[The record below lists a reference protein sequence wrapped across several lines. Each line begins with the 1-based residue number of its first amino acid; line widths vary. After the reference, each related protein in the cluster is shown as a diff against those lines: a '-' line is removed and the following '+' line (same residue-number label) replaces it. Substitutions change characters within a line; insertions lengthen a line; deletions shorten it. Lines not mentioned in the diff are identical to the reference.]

1 MTSQHLSRSDLPSP
15 AVDGA
20 PPAVSLREA
29 AEILGLSEAAVLMR
43 VFRGSIPSLVGD
55 DGRRR
60 VPRDALDAESELEER
75 PHASDDV
82 ALLSSGL
89 EALAAE
95 LAQARARI
103 AALESKAQES
113 PPLMGGMEALA
124 AELGEARAR
133 IAALESNQQR
143 LRPQWRRYWE
153 AWLNPSA

>member
-1 MTSQHLSRSDLPSP
+1 MTSQHSSQPALSSPSL
-15 AVDGA
+15 DGD
-20 PPAVSLREA
+20 PPAVSLGEA

-60 VPRDALDAESELEER
+60 VPREALDAVSELEQR
-75 PHASDDV
+75 PYGSDDV
-82 ALLSSGL
+82 ALLSAGV

-103 AALESKAQES
+103 AALESRAPDS
-113 PPLMGGMEALA
+113 PLTSAMEALA

-133 IAALESNQQR
+133 ITALELNQRQ
-143 LRPQWRRYWE
+143 LRPEWRRYWE
-153 AWLNPSA
+153 AWLHPSA